1 MTGASGAIFG
11 VRLLEVLADTNIET
25 HLIVS
30 KWAQQTLEH
39 ETPYTIDILRNI
51 ASATYSIGDMGAK
64 ISSSIS
70 SKTDFLFCGTDPG
83 SKLQKAKKLDI
94 KIFYL
99 DEVEQEVKN

>member
-1 MTGASGAIFG
+1 
-11 VRLLEVLADTNIET
+11 
-25 HLIVS
+25 
-30 KWAQQTLEH
+30 
-39 ETPYTIDILRNI
+39 
-51 ASATYSIGDMGAK
+51 MGAK